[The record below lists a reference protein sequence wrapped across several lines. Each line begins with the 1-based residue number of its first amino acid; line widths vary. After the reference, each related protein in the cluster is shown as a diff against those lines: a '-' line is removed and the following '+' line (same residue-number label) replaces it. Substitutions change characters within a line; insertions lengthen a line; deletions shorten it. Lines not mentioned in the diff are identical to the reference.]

1 MAAHIE
7 GISIKIKPGYI
18 DIIKWPLSYYIQLL
32 NKPYRIFAFQHIEV
46 SFRCSSMHFV
56 FHSFAHSFFSLHCC
70 VCNLSRNV
78 HTHQFTFI
86 WTYES
91 WRKTSKRHNKNQVY
105 EGKKRLNETTNDNKA
120 NPIGGH
126 KQWIERNND
135 TSHAQR
141 YRFGSSLNSCELF
154 ILWIYIKTD
163 CAKER
168 KVFFINIKTEF
179 KSEMLVSSL
188 CRPNRI

>member
-1 MAAHIE
+1 MAVIILHTVIE
-7 GISIKIKPGYI
+7 QAISNICIPTY
-18 DIIKWPLSYYIQLL
+18 WSFVSVQF
-32 NKPYRIFAFQHIEV
+32 NAFCVPFI
-46 SFRCSSMHFV
+46 
-56 FHSFAHSFFSLHCC
+56 HSFSFLHCC

-105 EGKKRLNETTNDNKA
+105 EGRKRLNETTNDNKA